1 MQQQIP
7 DHQMAPPLN
16 VGDIYTRR
24 NEWGFFLLCEH
35 VLRFLCR
42 PMCVYLFPCKY
53 GDTFVCMQSCM
64 FMYNMCAG
72 IANMRCTYVCMHARL
87 SLHMFA
93 SLHVSV
99 TVIECEY
106 SILLYMYARVR
117 TDTVI
122 VHCTHTYAYAYIY
135 IHTHT
140 HTAAHARTRSH
151 THTLSHTHTP
161 IQAQIILMV
170 R

>member
-16 VGDIYTRR
+16 VGDTYTRR
-24 NEWGFFLLCEH
+24 NEWGFLLCEH

-72 IANMRCTYVCMHARL
+72 IVNMRCTYVCMHARL

-99 TVIECEY
+99 TVIEFEY
-106 SILLYMYARVR
+106 SILLYMYACVR

-135 IHTHT
+135 THT
-140 HTAAHARTRSH
+140 PRRTHAHAHTRTRS
-151 THTLSHTHTP
+151 HTP

-170 R
+170 